1 MEWLQKDLAQT
12 NKKWKIAFFHRSPY
26 NNKINRNEDAVRA
39 AFVPVLDKYHVQ
51 VVFTAHDHV
60 YARSGKHGVWHVA
73 TGRTGTKTYK
83 TVEAKP
89 WNSVFINPVE
99 RPMYMSVTMS
109 GNMLIVGAF
118 DQTGELLDSWEL
130 HKTK

>member
-1 MEWLQKDLAQT
+1 MHRPIYG
-12 NKKWKIAFFHRSPY
+12 NKPDGILENLRQAFEPLFEQY
-26 NNKINRNEDAVRA
+26 QVDA
-39 AFVPVLDKYHVQ
+39 
-51 VVFTAHDHV
+51 VFTAHDHV

-89 WNSVFINPVE
+89 WNSVIINPVE